1 MIDDIIIIDN
11 VIPKVYQDLIENNLL
26 GEMHSHW
33 LLLDDISYGH
43 DHVTGM
49 SNPGLVHPLKVD
61 NQIKSPL
68 FNLVLPMVLLA
79 LDRAGWKYTDTVMAR
94 SFLQFPKDVST
105 PNNSHI
111 DLEMPH
117 VVCLYYV
124 NDCDGPTII
133 YEPGSNNIKKIIDP
147 QKGKAVVFD
156 GKYYHS
162 SSNPTTTR
170 RCIINFDIV

>member
-1 MIDDIIIIDN
+1 MIDNIFVFDN
-11 VIPKVYQDLIENNLL
+11 IVPKSYQDMIESMLL
-26 GEMHSHW
+26 GEMNSHW
-33 LLLDDISYGH
+33 LLLDDISYGR
-43 DHVTGM
+43 DHVTGG
-49 SNPGLVHPLKVD
+49 SNPGLVHPLKID

-79 LDRAGWKYTDTVMAR
+79 LDRADWKYTDTLMAR

-124 NDCDGPTII
+124 NDCDGPTVI
-133 YEPGSNNIKKIIDP
+133 YEPGSDKIKKIINP
-147 QKGKAVVFD
+147 QKGRAVVFD

>member
-1 MIDDIIIIDN
+1 MIDNIIVIDN
-11 VIPKVYQDLIENNLL
+11 VIPKSYQDLIEASLL
-26 GEMHSHW
+26 GEMNAHW

-43 DHVTGM
+43 SNNLAKT
-49 SNPGLVHPLKVD
+49 NPGLVHPLKVD

-68 FNLVLPMVLLA
+68 FNLVLPMVLLS
-79 LDRAGWKYTDTVMAR
+79 LDRVGWKYTDTLMAR

-133 YEPGSNNIKKIIDP
+133 YEPRSNKIKKTIDP
-147 QKGKAVVFD
+147 QKGRAVVFD

>member
-11 VIPKVYQDLIENNLL
+11 IIPKAYQDLIEASLL
-26 GEMHSHW
+26 GEMNAHW

-43 DHVTGM
+43 GKDLAKT
-49 SNPGLVHPLKVD
+49 NPGLVHPLKVD

-68 FNLVLPMVLLA
+68 FNLVLPMVLLSLEHA
-79 LDRAGWKYTDTVMAR
+79 KYKYTDTVMAR
-94 SFLQFPKDVST
+94 SFLQFPKDTST

-111 DLEMPH
+111 DLEFPH

-124 NDCDGPTII
+124 NDCDGPTTI
-133 YEPGSNNIKKIIDP
+133 YSDTGSNIKQIVQP
-147 QKGKAVVFD
+147 QKGRAVIFD

-170 RCIINFDIV
+170 RGIINIEIG